1 MEKSTKYIR
10 IIRFMLL
17 GINLAVTVLIIGV
30 IVNATAGICS
40 SMKAREFLGNVG
52 NVPRAP
58 ELSPFFCMILFMALL
73 ALMITREFLF
83 KKNQT
88 AVFISCLIEILICC
102 GIAYFLDMNHKGI
115 LLLAMSS
122 LFLYIEDNKTKII
135 LVSIILILFIFIDN
149 DIIKEF
155 LPMCSFNDYIQYY
168 RASIRFILV
177 SIKNL
182 LISLNEMAFIIFIF
196 FVLQQEIAR
205 SHKLQ
210 ELYEKL
216 YKNREELKLANLQ
229 LEEYAIRSEKMAE
242 TRERNRLAGEI
253 HDTLGHVLTGISM
266 GLEACIAL
274 IDVDA
279 AKTRRQLEH
288 ISETARSGLLDVR
301 RSVKALRPDAL
312 ERLELKEALQKLT
325 QDINK
330 VTDTRVSLSFEDDN
344 SITLSA
350 DEEETLYRIVQES
363 ITNSVRHGGAMN
375 IEVNLIKTP
384 GRAIVQ
390 IIDDG
395 KGCAEITEGF
405 GLRHIKERV
414 GLLNGTVEFE
424 SDKGFKTKASIPIRI
439 GEASND

>member
-73 ALMITREFLF
+73 ALMVIREFLF

-375 IEVNLIKTP
+375 IEVNLLKTP